1 MPLVPEKLRA
11 RQEVRAALGSQFWGQ
26 EAASPRSI
34 DGKTVLNPCEPVPLG
49 LMAPSGLSRTQQ
61 LLAAQALGIL
71 ALPSYLGDR
80 GGLILDRVLARIGG
94 RTWWATLGSRMHAQ
108 RAFRQGAALDGPAM
122 LRPLKDPQN
131 YAACL
136 RLHSQIARFLTLS
149 VLMEARDLRPM
160 QRRLDAALQG
170 AAPPAPSPGDE
181 GAAARGTLHMALPGH
196 ELTASLTSG
205 QEVVDATGVACVV
218 PLTAS
223 LDLSSALDRGD
234 GMQYRIGLHQAL
246 APADSDGSGP
256 LRSTQ
261 HVQGAVA
268 VEGEAYLWR
277 AGPRGGRKERAG
289 AASDAGG
296 VIGPEASTSTG
307 MECSSRA
314 EDVVQVLEVDP
325 PRPVSESTHS
335 SASGPAGDF
344 AGEVAKGLDVAQPAL
359 NSVAEPAAPMVAVNA
374 GGPQSP
380 GAPVPLEAFII
391 SKQGLEPEATT
402 APSNSSPAP
411 RPSPLDALNAQVLS
425 ALGTLRR
432 AQSAL
437 ADLRAGGAEAWDLDA
452 LGRGTG
458 AGRRAGEAPHSLLTP
473 GPHLKL
479 NGAIGCLGRVPL
491 PGSTGLPLS
500 RSRGQQVGEA
510 AAAPAAGQPGWRA
523 SSASLASARGGDAW
537 EPYLRNTSLR
547 VFLSAGISG
556 QLGRFRRRWLDFT
569 AAALRVDVGLTSQH
583 VLGALPAAPDAHTA
597 VGGGWAGTAGGA
609 STGLGPCANP
619 DRHPAFALEGRGT
632 WHALSA
638 GLAQQVWGP
647 LRARCDLRFALDPTY
662 VPADEG
668 ERSTVHGLVAT
679 ALSVRAS
686 RLETVVGADCVL
698 PGSGGAARLVVWYS
712 PQRREGMAEVHLF

>member
-170 AAPPAPSPGDE
+170 AAPAAPSPGDE
-181 GAAARGTLHMALPGH
+181 GAAARGTLRMALPGH
-196 ELTASLTSG
+196 ELTASLASG

-307 MECSSRA
+307 ME
-314 EDVVQVLEVDP
+314 
-325 PRPVSESTHS
+325 
-335 SASGPAGDF
+335 
-344 AGEVAKGLDVAQPAL
+344 
-359 NSVAEPAAPMVAVNA
+359 

-380 GAPVPLEAFII
+380 GAPVPLEAFIV

-583 VLGALPAAPDAHTA
+583 VLGALPAAPDAHTV

-609 STGLGPCANP
+609 STGLGPGANP